1 MEKYLPDEIT
11 YNNKKFGFNAP
22 VEHWWPR
29 SKEILETINNSKILQ
44 QILKKKIKFV
54 ADRDLEWRLYNIAVW
69 ERLYNM
75 KLDNLQEHE
84 N

>member
-1 MEKYLPDEIT
+1 M
-11 YNNKKFGFNAP
+11 
-22 VEHWWPR
+22 
-29 SKEILETINNSKILQ
+29 KEILETINNSKILQ